1 MKEIKDIHL
10 KVDAVMAV
18 FELILDASPFEHFK
32 EFEEEIMKKSKNE
45 EEFLDLND
53 SLVTILVTSS
63 IKFLYEDVLSKPRY
77 QSLRDQIY
85 VFIDDEIG
93 DPTLASE
100 RGCNIQRLFIKHLNK
115 MDAYANNAVDNLANN
130 IKKLIG

>member
-18 FELILDASPFEHFK
+18 FEMVLDGAASDHFK
-32 EFEEEIMKKSKNE
+32 EFEDEIVKKSKNE
-45 EEFLDLND
+45 VEFLDLND
-53 SLVTILVTSS
+53 VLVSVLLETSMRF
-63 IKFLYEDVLSKPRY
+63 IYEDVLSKPKF
-77 QSLRDQIY
+77 LFLKDKIY
-85 VFIDDEIG
+85 TFIENEIE

-115 MDAYANNAVDNLANN
+115 MDLYANDSIDNLAKN
-130 IKKLIG
+130 IKINIK

>member
-1 MKEIKDIHL
+1 MKEIRDIHL

-18 FELILDASPFEHFK
+18 FEIVLDGATSDHFK

-45 EEFLDLND
+45 AEFLDLND
-53 SLVTILVTSS
+53 VLVSVLLETSMR
-63 IKFLYEDVLSKPRY
+63 FVYEDVLSKPKF
-77 QSLRDQIY
+77 LFLKEQIY
-85 VFIDDEIG
+85 DFIEEEIG

-115 MDAYANNAVDNLANN
+115 MDAYANDSINNLAKN
-130 IKKLIG
+130 IKINIK

>member
-18 FELILDASPFEHFK
+18 FEMVLDGAASDHFK
-32 EFEEEIMKKSKNE
+32 EFEDEIVKKSKNE
-45 EEFLDLND
+45 VEFLDLND
-53 SLVTILVTSS
+53 VLVSVLLETSMRF
-63 IKFLYEDVLSKPRY
+63 IYEDVLSKPKF
-77 QSLRDQIY
+77 LFLKDKIY
-85 VFIDDEIG
+85 TFIEEEIE

-115 MDAYANNAVDNLANN
+115 MDLYANDSINNLAKN
-130 IKKLIG
+130 IKINTK

>member
-1 MKEIKDIHL
+1 MKEIRDIHL

-18 FELILDASPFEHFK
+18 FEIVLDGATSDHFK

-45 EEFLDLND
+45 AEFLDLND
-53 SLVTILVTSS
+53 VLVSVLLETSMR
-63 IKFLYEDVLSKPRY
+63 FVYEDVLSKPKF
-77 QSLRDQIY
+77 LFLKEQIY
-85 VFIDDEIG
+85 NFIEEEIE

-115 MDAYANNAVDNLANN
+115 MDAYANDSINNLAKN
-130 IKKLIG
+130 IKINIK